1 MLYPRGNVK
10 KKGER
15 HYMIYPRGDVK
26 KKERE
31 ALHAIP
37 PGRRKEEGAGGTT
50 CYTPG
55 ET

>member
-1 MLYPRGNVK
+1 MLYPR
-10 KKGER
+10 R
-15 HYMIYPRGDVK
+15 DLK

-37 PGRRKEEGAGGTT
+37 PRRLREEGPGDTT
-50 CYTPG
+50 CYTPE